1 MKILL
6 KSQLNKD
13 RYSSTV
19 PPTTKSYLT
28 INELEEED
36 VVLDSSLEAGSLYG
50 GTAASVGL
58 NPNQPPEKTHFKP
71 ETTKASFPQPTEN
84 WSGALQTVLDEPP
97 SSLPSQIV
105 LGGIIFGMA
114 VATWATVAQIDEVGK
129 ASGRL
134 VPQGDSYKIH
144 TLVPGKVA
152 RIDIKE
158 GETVKAGQVIAQ
170 LDKELALNE
179 VERLVQERA
188 SYQTQLIQ
196 TQALIEK
203 TQLEAKTR
211 VAISQAEVKGQEAVI
226 SQVNAKIQSQEV
238 AIAQGQERANIGQSL
253 LEQLNNDAVAQ
264 KERLE
269 RLKSLVE
276 QGALSKDQVFQ
287 AQQNLGD
294 RQRTITQQTGEIQQA
309 VNDSKRLQA
318 ELQRVLAE
326 AQQLQAQLTQKQAE
340 SNTVQLQAEQT
351 IQRLQVEKTQIYAKI
366 QQTDKLI
373 QQAKAQLKR
382 LSLTAPVIQQTDKL
396 IQQAKAQLK
405 RLSLTAPVDGM
416 VLSMNIANSGE
427 VVQPG
432 QTIAE
437 LAPENAPL
445 VLETVLPTQEAGFI
459 KVGNTAKVKFDA
471 YPYQDYGVIMGKV
484 ISISPDSKQDQRLGA
499 VYRVGISLDRNYVT
513 TNNPNN
519 QTVQFKP
526 GQTAT
531 AEIIIRRRRIADIL
545 LDPIKQLQEGGS
557 SL

>member
-6 KSQLNKD
+6 KSQLKKD
-13 RYSSTV
+13 IYSSAVSPETE
-19 PPTTKSYLT
+19 SHLA
-28 INELEEED
+28 IDELEEED
-36 VVLDSSLEAGSLYG
+36 VLLDSSTEAAILYG
-50 GTAASVGL
+50 GTAASVGV
-58 NPNQPPEKTHFKP
+58 NSNQPTEEVNFKA
-71 ETTKASFPQPTEN
+71 ETTKTSFAQPTDN

-97 SSLPSQIV
+97 SSLPSQMV
-105 LGGIIFGMA
+105 LGGVLFGMA
-114 VATWATVAQIDEVGK
+114 VATWATVGQIDEVGK

-134 VPQGDSYKIH
+134 VHQGDSYKIH
-144 TLVPGKVA
+144 TIVSGKVA

-158 GETVKAGQVIAQ
+158 GQTVKAGQVIAQ
-170 LDKELALNE
+170 LDKEIALNE
-179 VERLVQERA
+179 VERLAQERA

-211 VAISQAEVKGQEAVI
+211 IAIANAEVKGQEAVI

-238 AIAQGQERANIGQSL
+238 AIAQGQERAHIGQSL
-253 LEQLNNDAVAQ
+253 LEQLNNDALAQ
-264 KERLE
+264 QERLE

-309 VNDSKRLQA
+309 VTDSQRLRA
-318 ELQRVLAE
+318 DLQRVLAE
-326 AQQLQAQLTQKQAE
+326 AKQLQIQLAQKQAE

-351 IQRLQVEKTQIYAKI
+351 IQKLQVEKTQLYAK
-366 QQTDKLI
+366 
-373 QQAKAQLKR
+373 
-382 LSLTAPVIQQTDKL
+382 IQQTDKL

-416 VLSMNIANSGE
+416 VLSLNISNSGE

-437 LAPENAPL
+437 LAPQNAPL

-484 ISISPDSKQDQRLGA
+484 ISISPDTKQDQRLGA
-499 VYRVGISLDRNYVT
+499 VYRVGISLDRNYVS

-519 QTVQFKP
+519 QIVQFKP

-531 AEIIIRRRRIADIL
+531 AEIIIRRRRIADVL

>member
-6 KSQLNKD
+6 KSQLNQD
-13 RYSSTV
+13 VYSSAV
-19 PPTTKSYLT
+19 PPKTKSVLV
-28 INELEEED
+28 IDELDEED
-36 VVLDSSLEAGSLYG
+36 VLPHSSSEIVALYG
-50 GTAASVGL
+50 GTSASVGVA
-58 NPNQPPEKTHFKP
+58 PNQPVEDINFTAG
-71 ETTKASFPQPTEN
+71 TTKTSFAQSTDN
-84 WSGALQTVLDEPP
+84 WSGSLQTILDEPP
-97 SSLPSQIV
+97 SSLPYQVV
-105 LGGIIFGMA
+105 LGGVLFGIA
-114 VATWATVAQIDEVGK
+114 VATWATVGHIDEVGK

-134 VPQGDSYKIH
+134 VPQGDPFKIH
-144 TLVPGKVA
+144 TVVPGKVA

-158 GETVKAGQVIAQ
+158 GQTVKAGQVIAQ
-170 LDKELALNE
+170 LDKEIALNE
-179 VERLVQERA
+179 VERLAQERA

-211 VAISQAEVKGQEAVI
+211 VAINNAEVKGQEAAI
-226 SQVNAKIQSQEV
+226 SQVNTKIESQQV
-238 AIAQGQERANIGQSL
+238 AIAQGHERANIGQSL
-253 LEQLNNDAVAQ
+253 LEQLNADAIAQ
-264 KERLE
+264 QERLE

-276 QGALSKDQVFQ
+276 QGAISKDQVFQ
-287 AQQNLGD
+287 AQQNLSD

-309 VNDSKRLQA
+309 VTDSQRLRA

-326 AQQLQAQLTQKQAE
+326 ARQLQAQLTQKQAE
-340 SNTVQLQAEQT
+340 GNTVQLQAEQT
-351 IQRLQVEKTQIYAKI
+351 IQRLQVEKTQLYAKI

-373 QQAKAQLKR
+373 QQAKAQLR
-382 LSLTAPVIQQTDKL
+382 QLSL
-396 IQQAKAQLK
+396 
-405 RLSLTAPVDGM
+405 SAPVDGM
-416 VLSMNIANSGE
+416 VLSLNISNSGE

-437 LAPENAPL
+437 LAPQNAPL

-545 LDPIKQLQEGGS
+545 LDPIKQLQQGGS
-557 SL
+557 NL

>member
-13 RYSSTV
+13 VSSSAL
-19 PPTTKSYLT
+19 PPKTKSVLV
-28 INELEEED
+28 IDELDGED
-36 VVLDSSLEAGSLYG
+36 LLLDSSSDAVSLYG
-50 GTAASVGL
+50 GTSASVAVT
-58 NPNQPPEKTHFKP
+58 PNESGH
-71 ETTKASFPQPTEN
+71 ETNLKVETPKKSFANSTQN
-84 WSGALQTVLDEPP
+84 WSGALQNVLDEPP
-97 SSLPSQIV
+97 SSLPYHIV
-105 LGGIIFGMA
+105 LGGVIFGMA
-114 VATWATVAQIDEVGK
+114 VATWATVGHVDEVGR

-144 TLVPGKVA
+144 TLVPGKID

-170 LDKELALNE
+170 LDRELALNE
-179 VERLVQERA
+179 VARLSQERA

-203 TQLEAKTR
+203 THLEAKSR
-211 VAISQAEVKGQEAVI
+211 EAIAKAEVIGQEAVI
-226 SQVNAKIQSQEV
+226 SQVNAKIQSQEL
-238 AIAQGQERANIGQSL
+238 AITQGKERANTGESIL
-253 LEQLNNDAVAQ
+253 AQLNVDALAQ
-264 KERLE
+264 QERLE

-294 RQRTITQQTGEIQQA
+294 RQRTIIQQSGEIQQA
-309 VNDSKRLQA
+309 VKDSQRLQA

-326 AQQLQAQLTQKQAE
+326 AQQLQSQLTQKQAE
-340 SNTVQLQAEQT
+340 SNSVKLQAEQT
-351 IQRLQVEKTQIYAKI
+351 IQRLEVEKTQLYAKI

-373 QQAKAQLKR
+373 QQAKAQLR
-382 LSLTAPVIQQTDKL
+382 QLSL
-396 IQQAKAQLK
+396 
-405 RLSLTAPVDGM
+405 SAPVDGM
-416 VLSMNIANSGE
+416 VLSLNIGNRGE

-437 LAPENAPL
+437 LAPQDTPL
-445 VLETVLPTQEAGFI
+445 ILETVLPTQEAGFI

-471 YPYQDYGVIMGKV
+471 YPFQDYGIIMGKV

-499 VYRVGISLDRNYVT
+499 VYKVGIALDRDYVT
-513 TNNPNN
+513 TKNPNN
-519 QTVQFKP
+519 STVQFKP

-545 LDPIKQLQEGGS
+545 LDPIRQLQEDGNNS
-557 SL
+557 